1 LNLAIFSFD
10 LLNHIPFIMKKV
22 IILTLFLILGT
33 QIARAQ
39 NESNPEKN
47 DKVESENI
55 TPKTKEQS
63 PKSPLISINLPHKDQ
78 TPIATSGRHLTK
90 AGTLLTV
97 ASISATAGTLL
108 YYIDAP
114 LPGIICSLVAVVCEF
129 TAYSQLK
136 KAGHQLQIAES
147 KKQ

>member
-1 LNLAIFSFD
+1 
-10 LLNHIPFIMKKV
+10 MKKI

-33 QIARAQ
+33 QIAQAQ
-39 NESNPEKN
+39 NETVT
-47 DKVESENI
+47 DKIDKIESDNAS
-55 TPKTKEQS
+55 PKTKEQS
-63 PKSPLISINLPHKDQ
+63 PKSPLISINLPRKNEA
-78 TPIATSGRHLTK
+78 PIPTSGRHLTK

-114 LPGIICSLVAVVCEF
+114 LPGIICSLIAVVCEF
-129 TAYSQLK
+129 TAYSQIK
-136 KAGHQLQIAES
+136 KAGHQLQIEEP

>member
-10 LLNHIPFIMKKV
+10 LPNHIPFSMKKV
-22 IILTLFLILGT
+22 IIFTLFLILGT
-33 QIARAQ
+33 QIALAQ
-39 NESNPEKN
+39 NESNPDKN

-55 TPKTKEQS
+55 SPKTKEQT
-63 PKSPLISINLPHKDQ
+63 PKSPLISINLPRKDQ
-78 TPIATSGRHLTK
+78 TPIATSGSHLTK

>member
-1 LNLAIFSFD
+1 
-10 LLNHIPFIMKKV
+10 MKKV

-33 QIARAQ
+33 QIALAQ
-39 NESNPEKN
+39 NESNPDKN

-55 TPKTKEQS
+55 SPKTKEQT

>member
-1 LNLAIFSFD
+1 
-10 LLNHIPFIMKKV
+10 
-22 IILTLFLILGT
+22 
-33 QIARAQ
+33 
-39 NESNPEKN
+39 
-47 DKVESENI
+47 
-55 TPKTKEQS
+55 
-63 PKSPLISINLPHKDQ
+63 LISINLPHKDQ

>member
-1 LNLAIFSFD
+1 
-10 LLNHIPFIMKKV
+10 MKKV

-136 KAGHQLQIAES
+136 KARHQLQIAES

>member
-10 LLNHIPFIMKKV
+10 LPNHIPFIMKKV

-55 TPKTKEQS
+55 SPKTKEQS

>member
-1 LNLAIFSFD
+1 
-10 LLNHIPFIMKKV
+10 MKKV

-97 ASISATAGTLL
+97 ASISATTGTLL

-147 KKQ
+147 KKE

>member
-1 LNLAIFSFD
+1 
-10 LLNHIPFIMKKV
+10 MKKI

-33 QIARAQ
+33 QIAQAQ
-39 NESNPEKN
+39 NESIPEKI
-47 DKVESENI
+47 DKVESHNI
-55 TPKTKEQS
+55 SPKTKEQS
-63 PKSPLISINLPHKDQ
+63 PKSPLISINLPRKNEA
-78 TPIATSGRHLTK
+78 PIATSGRHLTK

-114 LPGIICSLVAVVCEF
+114 LPGIICSLIAVVCEF
-129 TAYSQLK
+129 TAYSQIK
-136 KAGHQLQIAES
+136 KAGQQLQIEEP